1 MAATDFFDEGQQYSD
16 DDVLAAIA
24 QRESGGQEDAWDLTN
39 QSGMRGPWQFSPD
52 TYAAVAEQHGL
63 DGSDWSPE
71 NQIAIARAHIH
82 DLRSKYGLTGAIQA
96 WLGGEGNIG
105 NEDFADGNGV
115 TIRQYT
121 SDVMNNLINMLG
133 AKPDSI
139 SSNGSPYQ
147 TNLIGA
153 FLKAG
158 GKFNDYNE
166 KLPMDFI
173 NKMMNQPTINPDQ
186 RVFNDYLQRQ
196 APEITAA
203 AMGAHNRNQNF
214 FNLINKMSADAVR
227 TGAGIDNKNMQKTM
241 AAQFADQIAKSNS
254 TANISILAK
263 LGAALTGVQFDPNS
277 KKLADIG
284 AMIGQQMQMNN
295 NAYKAMQDQAN
306 KDRAFQLQQEKLQL
320 DKDKLALLQ
329 NKAASYS
336 NGKGGKSSAGAVGSP
351 LAYVVEDEDS
361 IKNDV
366 DKLVNSPEFK
376 QAQNII
382 WDPSSTTEA
391 RNLATQ
397 TALKKIA
404 DYGMMMEQTGRKAT
418 ANELFNNTAASII
431 SQSQEMSHP
440 TGTNPADQDAQN
452 NVNQGLL
459 DTYMGTIV
467 GTTADGT
474 PVTLAD
480 VQNSMNTTENMA
492 LQGKVINR
500 FF

>member
-1 MAATDFFDEGQQYSD
+1 MATPAYFDEGQQYSD

-24 QRESGGQEDAWDLTN
+24 QKESGGQEDAWDLTN
-39 QSGMRGPWQFSPD
+39 QYGMRGPWQFSPD

-71 NQIAIARAHIH
+71 NQTAIARAHIH

-105 NEDFADGNGV
+105 NEDFADGNGT

-121 SDVMNNLINMLG
+121 SDVMNNLMNMLG
-133 AKPDSI
+133 TNPNSI
-139 SSNGSPYQ
+139 SNNGSPYQ

-153 FLKAG
+153 YLKAG
-158 GKFNDYNE
+158 GKFDDPNE
-166 KLPMDFI
+166 PLPMDFI
-173 NKMMNQPTINPDQ
+173 NRMVNQPTINAE
-186 RVFNDYLQRQ
+186 RRILNDYLDRQ

-241 AAQFADQIAKSNS
+241 AAQFADQIARSNS
-254 TANISILAK
+254 TANIAILAK

-277 KKLADIG
+277 KKLADLG
-284 AMIGQQMQMNN
+284 AMVGKQMVLNN

-306 KDRAFQLQQEKLQL
+306 KDREFELAKA
-320 DKDKLALLQ
+320 KLAIIQ
-329 NKAASYS
+329 NNGGSYS
-336 NGKGGKSSAGAVGSP
+336 KGKGGTASAGSIGSP
-351 LAYVVEDEDS
+351 LGYVVEDEDS
-361 IKNDV
+361 IKNNV

-382 WDPSSTTEA
+382 WNPSSTTEA

-404 DYGMMMEQTGRKAT
+404 DYAMMMEQIGKRGT
-418 ANELFNNTAASII
+418 ANELLDNVAASII
-431 SQSQEMSHP
+431 TQSEEMSHP
-440 TGTNPADQDAQN
+440 AGTNPADQEAQN

-459 DTYMGTIV
+459 DTFMGTV
-467 GTTADGT
+467 VNTTADGKA
-474 PVTLAD
+474 VTLGD
-480 VQNSMNTTENMA
+480 VKNSMNATENMVS
-492 LQGKVINR
+492 QGQIINR

>member
-1 MAATDFFDEGQQYSD
+1 MAATDFFNEGQQYSD

-24 QRESGGQEDAWDLTN
+24 QKESGGQENAWDLTN
-39 QSGMRGPWQFSPD
+39 QYGMRGPWQFSPD
-52 TYAAVAEQHGL
+52 TYAAVAEQNGL

-71 NQIAIARAHIH
+71 NQTAIARAHIH
-82 DLRSKYGLTGAIQA
+82 DLRSKYGTVGAIQA
-96 WLGGEGNIG
+96 WLGGEGNVG
-105 NEDFADGNGV
+105 NEDFADGNET

-121 SDVMNNLINMLG
+121 SDVMNNLMNMLG
-133 AKPDSI
+133 TKPDSI
-139 SSNGSPYQ
+139 SNNGSPYQ

-241 AAQFADQIAKSNS
+241 AAQFADQIAKSNN

-284 AMIGQQMQMNN
+284 AMVGKQMTLNN
-295 NAYKAMQDQAN
+295 SAYKAMQDQAN
-306 KDRAFQLQQEKLQL
+306 KDREFE
-320 DKDKLALLQ
+320 LQ
-329 NKAASYS
+329 NRKLEMLKNAGGSYS
-336 NGKGGKSSAGAVGSP
+336 KGKGGTASAGGATIGGNP
-351 LAYVVEDEDS
+351 LGYVVEDEDS
-361 IKNDV
+361 IKNNV

-376 QAQNII
+376 RAQNII

-397 TALKKIA
+397 SALKKIA
-404 DYGMMMEQTGRKAT
+404 DYGMMMEQTGRRGT
-418 ANELFNNTAASII
+418 ANELIDNIAASII
-431 SQSQEMSHP
+431 SQSEEMSHP
-440 TGTNPADQDAQN
+440 AGTNPADQDAQN

-459 DTYMGTIV
+459 DTFTNTIV
-467 GTTADGT
+467 GTTADGK
-474 PVTLAD
+474 PVTLGD
-480 VQNSMNTTENMA
+480 VQNSMNATENMVS
-492 LQGKVINR
+492 QGQIVNR

>member
-1 MAATDFFDEGQQYSD
+1 MAATDFFNEGQQYSD

-24 QRESGGQEDAWDLTN
+24 QKESGGQENAWDLTN
-39 QSGMRGPWQFSPD
+39 QYGMRGPWQFSPD
-52 TYAAVAEQHGL
+52 TYAAVAEQNGL

-71 NQIAIARAHIH
+71 NQTAIARAHIH
-82 DLRSKYGLTGAIQA
+82 DLRSKYGTVGAIQA
-96 WLGGEGNIG
+96 WLGGEGNVG
-105 NEDFADGNGV
+105 NEDFADGNGT

-121 SDVMNNLINMLG
+121 SDVMNNLMNMLG
-133 AKPDSI
+133 TKPDSI
-139 SSNGSPYQ
+139 SNNGSPYQ

-241 AAQFADQIAKSNS
+241 AAQFADQIAKSNN

-284 AMIGQQMQMNN
+284 AMVGQQMQLNN
-295 NAYKAMQDQAN
+295 SAYKAMQDQAN
-306 KDRAFQLQQEKLQL
+306 KDRAFQLQQEQLQL
-320 DKDKLALLQ
+320 AKDKLALAQ
-329 NKAASYS
+329 SNAASYS
-336 NGKGGKSSAGAVGSP
+336 NGKGGTKSASGVGSP
-351 LAYVVEDEDS
+351 IGYVVEDEDS
-361 IKNDV
+361 IKNNV

-382 WDPSSTTEA
+382 WNPSSTTEA

-404 DYGMMMEQTGRKAT
+404 DYGMMMEQIGKRGT
-418 ANELFNNTAASII
+418 ANELFDNVAASII
-431 SQSQEMSHP
+431 SQSEEMSHP
-440 TGTNPADQDAQN
+440 AGTNPADQEAQN

-459 DTYMGTIV
+459 NTFMNTVV
-467 GTTADGT
+467 GTTADGKA
-474 PVTLAD
+474 VTLGD
-480 VQNSMNTTENMA
+480 VQNSTNATENMVS
-492 LQGKVINR
+492 QGQIVNR

>member
-1 MAATDFFDEGQQYSD
+1 MAATDFFNEGQQYNVVDS
-16 DDVLAAIA
+16 VLQAIA
-24 QRESGGQEDAWDLTN
+24 QRESGGEEDPYNVIAD
-39 QSGMRGPWQFSPD
+39 SGARGKYQFMPS
-52 TYAAVAEQHGL
+52 TFEGAAEQHGL
-63 DGSDWSPE
+63 DGTDWSPS
-71 NQIAIARAHIH
+71 NQEAVAHAYMA
-82 DLRSKYGLTGAIQA
+82 DLIDKHGVKGAVQA

-105 NEDFADGNGV
+105 NGDFTDGNG
-115 TIRQYT
+115 TSIDQYT
-121 SDVMNNLINMLG
+121 SDVMGMLG
-133 AKPDSI
+133 ATPNSV
-139 SSNGSPYQ
+139 SNNGSPYQ

-153 FLKAG
+153 YLKAG
-158 GKFNDYNE
+158 GKFDDPNE
-166 KLPMDFI
+166 PLPMDFI
-173 NKMMNQPTINPDQ
+173 NRMVNQPTINAE
-186 RVFNDYLQRQ
+186 RRILNDYLDRQ

-214 FNLINKMSADAVR
+214 FNLINKMSADATR

-241 AAQFADQIAKSNS
+241 AAQFADQIAQSNS
-254 TANISILAK
+254 TANIAILAK

-284 AMIGQQMQMNN
+284 AMVGKQMTLNN

-306 KDRAFQLQQEKLQL
+306 KDRAFQLQQEQLQL
-320 DKDKLALLQ
+320 AKDRLALAQ
-329 NKAASYS
+329 NNAASYS
-336 NGKGGKSSAGAVGSP
+336 NGKGGTKSAGGVGSP

-361 IKNDV
+361 IKNNV

-376 QAQNII
+376 QVQNII

-418 ANELFNNTAASII
+418 ANELFNNTAASIVA
-431 SQSQEMSHP
+431 QSQEMSHP

-480 VQNSMNTTENMA
+480 VQNSMNATENMA
-492 LQGKVINR
+492 LQGKVINQ

>member
-1 MAATDFFDEGQQYSD
+1 MATPAYFDEGQQYSD
-16 DDVLAAIA
+16 DDILAAIA
-24 QRESGGQEDAWDLTN
+24 QRESGGRADAWDLTN
-39 QSGMRGPWQFSPD
+39 QYGMRGPWQFSPD
-52 TYAAVAEQHGL
+52 TYASVAEQNGL

-71 NQIAIARAHIH
+71 NQIAVARAHVH
-82 DLRSKYGLTGAIQA
+82 DLRSKYGVEGTIQA

-105 NEDFADGNGV
+105 NEDFTDGNGV
-115 TIRQYT
+115 SIREYT
-121 SDVMNNLINMLG
+121 SDVMNNLMHMLG
-133 AKPDSI
+133 TNPNSI
-139 SSNGSPYQ
+139 SNNGSPYQ

-153 FLKAG
+153 YLKAG
-158 GKFNDYNE
+158 GKFDDPNE
-166 KLPMDFI
+166 PLPMDFI
-173 NKMMNQPTINPDQ
+173 NRMVNQPTINPE
-186 RVFNDYLQRQ
+186 RRILNDYLDRQ

-214 FNLINKMSADAVR
+214 FNLINKMSADATR

-254 TANISILAK
+254 TANIAILAK

-284 AMIGQQMQMNN
+284 AMVGKQMALNN
-295 NAYKAMQDQAN
+295 DAYKAMQDQAN
-306 KDRAFQLQQEKLQL
+306 KDRQYEL
-320 DKDKLALLQ
+320 DKAKV
-329 NKAASYS
+329 AAILNGGSYS
-336 NGKGGKSSAGAVGSP
+336 KGKGGTASAGSIGSP
-351 LAYVVEDEDS
+351 LGYVVEDEDS
-361 IKNDV
+361 IKNNV

-404 DYGMMMEQTGRKAT
+404 DYGMMMEQIGKRGT
-418 ANELFNNTAASII
+418 ANELLDNVAASII
-431 SQSQEMSHP
+431 TQSEEMSHP
-440 TGTNPADQDAQN
+440 AGTNPTDQEAQN

-459 DTYMGTIV
+459 NTFMNTVV
-467 GTTADGT
+467 GTTADGKA
-474 PVTLAD
+474 VTLGD
-480 VQNSMNTTENMA
+480 VQNSMNTTENMVS
-492 LQGKVINR
+492 QGQIVNR